1 MISSE
6 LSRQLQVTLDRF
18 MPKPLTAK
26 MEKFMKLC
34 DSYMS
39 MQGKS
44 PDCPYSVDNF
54 IQDNKLPNDVK
65 LFKYLPLRSIAAYY
79 GRWKAMSSASF
90 PIMEVLSDA

>member
-1 MISSE
+1 MISRHP
-6 LSRQLQVTLDRF
+6 SRQVQITLDQF
-18 MPKPLTAK
+18 MPKPLTAR

-34 DSYMS
+34 DFYMA
-39 MQGKS
+39 MQGKN
-44 PDCPYSVDNF
+44 PDCPYSIYNF